1 MLYLS
6 DRRLKYV
13 PPFFP
18 TVRTFTL
25 MPNFCSSLAR
35 FSACTGSFLLA
46 CKRCSRE
53 CGSGAA
59 GDQQR

>member
-18 TVRTFTL
+18 TVRIFTL

-35 FSACTGSFLLA
+35 FSACTGKLFWHASP
-46 CKRCSRE
+46 
-53 CGSGAA
+53 AA
-59 GDQQR
+59 GVV